1 MTKKTH
7 DLAVKI
13 REYTDRD
20 GNQKAQ
26 WQKIGALMQ
35 ARQGGTF
42 IMLEAWVNL
51 AALPRREG
59 SSSVLVSCF
68 EPRDQDGAK
77 APAARSGAPA
87 PRSQPG
93 ARPAG
98 NGSKPMSTK
107 EYLDDDT
114 DIPF

>member
-26 WQKIGALMQ
+26 WQNIGALMQ
-35 ARQGGTF
+35 DDKGGTF

-51 AALPRREG
+51 AALPRRDG
-59 SSSVLVSCF
+59 SSAVLVSCF
-68 EPRDQDGAK
+68 EPREQDGAK

-98 NGSKPMSTK
+98 NGRQSSVQ
-107 EYLDDDT
+107 EELNDT
-114 DIPF
+114 IPW

>member
-87 PRSQPG
+87 R
-93 ARPAG
+93 
-98 NGSKPMSTK
+98 NGESLQAAIVRNGRQKSV
-107 EYLDDDT
+107 EDELDDT
-114 DIPF
+114 IPF